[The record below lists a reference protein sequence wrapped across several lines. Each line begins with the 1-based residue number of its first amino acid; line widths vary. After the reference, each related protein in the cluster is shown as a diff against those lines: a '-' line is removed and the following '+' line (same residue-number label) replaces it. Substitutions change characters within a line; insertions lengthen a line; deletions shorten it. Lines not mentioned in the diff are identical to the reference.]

1 VTIGDQQNE
10 DHVTTGDE
18 RPLSEQP
25 SDPIVAVETEF
36 ESPK

>member
-1 VTIGDQQNE
+1 VTIEDQQNE
-10 DHVTTGDE
+10 GHVTTGDE

-25 SDPIVAVETEF
+25 SDPIVTVETEF